1 MAQGARRKLEVQ
13 DRVLYFKID
22 DDRPTTTATTR
33 TEAGSSKRSVAVQ
46 PWSDPTP
53 LRYVHFSEVYLLVW
67 AWPMG
72 FQMLGISCAHMW
84 RATANARR
92 NYELLVTTS
101 MH

>member
-46 PWSDPTP
+46 PWSDPTL
-53 LRYVHFSEVYLLVW
+53 LRCVHFMEVYLLVW
-67 AWPMG
+67 AWQVG
-72 FQMLGISCAHMW
+72 FRMVGISCAHFLLSMW
-84 RATANARR
+84 RATANA
-92 NYELLVTTS
+92 
-101 MH
+101 